1 MCRKTILGPTF
12 GSPLHKISIL
22 PKLDDNSN
30 EEYIYFMTTD
40 KIDLQHLPLTGN
52 PYDQMAIIAHPNRVS
67 DVRASY
73 DGQHLFTSSGLNNVV
88 NMLRVNPQVF
98 ISTSTI
104 SEDINHFDR
113 REVTQKISLSEIPFV
128 MRALAFGL
136 NPADLNQAF
145 NGLSDQLNPDN
156 NQPQITREN
165 LLFLLQQYGE
175 HMNDYEMADC
185 LGNLLHLHN
194 ESTEMFDTMNVEDA
208 CQFIGNPFPE

>member
-1 MCRKTILGPTF
+1 MCRKTILDPTF
-12 GSPLHKISIL
+12 GSPLRKISIL

-40 KIDLQHLPLTGN
+40 KIGLQHLPLTGN

-73 DGQHLFTSSGLNNVV
+73 DGQYLFTSSGLNNVV
-88 NMLRVNPQVF
+88 HMLRVNPQVF
-98 ISTSTI
+98 TSTSTI
-104 SEDINHFDR
+104 NQDINRFDR
-113 REVTQKISLSEIPFV
+113 REVTQKILLSEIPFV
-128 MRALAFGL
+128 MRALVYINHLPAFGL

-185 LGNLLHLHN
+185 LGNLLH
-194 ESTEMFDTMNVEDA
+194 
-208 CQFIGNPFPE
+208 